1 MHPADYAFRT
11 FSSAMRAAIS
21 RKLPSLQLFTQ
32 IVNELLPVQYG
43 SEIDRVPER
52 VPITQ
57 KIQEEGGLPPQK

>member
-1 MHPADYAFRT
+1 
-11 FSSAMRAAIS
+11 MRAAIS

-43 SEIDRVPER
+43 SEIDLVPER

-57 KIQEEGGLPPQK
+57 KIQEEGELPPQK